1 MDEME
6 RDMREDFAVPQPEM
20 PAEQQ
25 IVEPDGLG
33 EDAPPRIEIR
43 QTTPLDDRSLRNKLI
58 GAVCGVGLGV
68 LLLTVGFWKTLLLGG
83 MGALGAFLFG
93 VNDKQQSVKTLIN
106 RLFPPK
112 D

>member
-1 MDEME
+1 M
-6 RDMREDFAVPQPEM
+6 
-20 PAEQQ
+20 
-25 IVEPDGLG
+25 
-33 EDAPPRIEIR
+33 
-43 QTTPLDDRSLRNKLI
+43 
-58 GAVCGVGLGV
+58 